1 MTTEK
6 FSHHTKCENCG
17 SRDNRG
23 VWLNP
28 DDTIHHTYCFG
39 CHEYS
44 ASGETTEKP
53 KPKIL
58 KDMITGEYE
67 PLSKRRINEDTCK
80 VFDYDGSRRA
90 YHSLSGQTK
99 MKLFYQIKLKYLKLA
114 RLLLLKQII
123 LSLKKIGKA
132 STNLPKVQL

>member
-1 MTTEK
+1 MTTTEK

-58 KDMITGEYE
+58 KDMITGQFDLAAIFDVSSKFG
-67 PLSKRRINEDTCK
+67 LS
-80 VFDYDGSRRA
+80 FMP
-90 YHSLSGQTK
+90 SLFIS
-99 MKLFYQIKLKYLKLA
+99 
-114 RLLLLKQII
+114 
-123 LSLKKIGKA
+123 
-132 STNLPKVQL
+132 V